1 LIIYLKLSTE
11 YIVAMSDIENDLF
24 NNSDDND
31 SDVESDAESE
41 LGYDEINNKKTDI
54 KKKPP
59 KPPTDDIEAD
69 DDDEEDVDDDVDA
82 DAEDEDYVS
91 GDDNAAENEDDIEVD
106 ADNEDDADNETD
118 EYIPKKRDASVVAT
132 STGVSEFDNQD
143 GNTDDDEDEND
154 EDYLQKFDADI
165 KKNYIVDYHPEC
177 MVHNYEEISA
187 LAKVV
192 RDKDNIIVDPLHR
205 TIPYL
210 TKYERARVLGQ
221 RAKQINMGAKPFVK
235 VPENIID
242 GHLVAEIELAQ
253 KRIPF
258 ILRRPLP
265 GNSGS
270 EYWNLKDLEIITF

>member
-1 LIIYLKLSTE
+1 
-11 YIVAMSDIENDLF
+11 MSDIEDGLF
-24 NNSDDND
+24 NNSDDDND
-31 SDVESDAESE
+31 SDADSVAESE
-41 LGYDEINNKKTDI
+41 IDYEAITNDKQPAVKTAPKLNIGKVITDGILDDDAEDDEVYGDGDSEGEVEVIVGDGDDDDEDAVVDDGEASDDENAPAPKSTSNAQILGSDNMSDDENN
-54 KKKPP
+54 
-59 KPPTDDIEAD
+59 
-69 DDDEEDVDDDVDA
+69 DDDEED
-82 DAEDEDYVS
+82 
-91 GDDNAAENEDDIEVD
+91 
-106 ADNEDDADNETD
+106 
-118 EYIPKKRDASVVAT
+118 
-132 STGVSEFDNQD
+132 
-143 GNTDDDEDEND
+143 D
-154 EDYLQKFDADI
+154 EDYLQKFDRDI

-177 MVHNYEEISA
+177 MIHNYEEISA
-187 LAKVV
+187 LTKVI

-221 RAKQINMGAKPFVK
+221 RAKQINLGARPFVK

-242 GHLVAEIELAQ
+242 GNLVAEMELAQ

>member
-1 LIIYLKLSTE
+1 
-11 YIVAMSDIENDLF
+11 MSDIEDGLF
-24 NNSDDND
+24 NNSDEDND
-31 SDVESDAESE
+31 SDADSVAESE
-41 LGYDEINNKKTDI
+41 VDFTNDKQIAVKSAPKLNIGKVITDGILDDDVEDDDEVYGDGDSDVEGDGVVGEIDDEDAVGDDGEASDDDNA
-54 KKKPP
+54 PVP
-59 KPPTDDIEAD
+59 KPVSNVQIIGADNVSDEDAMED
-69 DDDEEDVDDDVDA
+69 DDDD
-82 DAEDEDYVS
+82 
-91 GDDNAAENEDDIEVD
+91 
-106 ADNEDDADNETD
+106 
-118 EYIPKKRDASVVAT
+118 
-132 STGVSEFDNQD
+132 
-143 GNTDDDEDEND
+143 D
-154 EDYLQKFDADI
+154 EDYLQKFDRDI

-177 MVHNYEEISA
+177 MIHNYEEISA
-187 LAKVV
+187 LTKVV

-221 RAKQINMGAKPFVK
+221 RAKQINLGARPFVK

-242 GHLVAEIELAQ
+242 GNLVAEMELAQ

>member
-1 LIIYLKLSTE
+1 
-11 YIVAMSDIENDLF
+11 MSDIEDGLF
-24 NNSDDND
+24 NNSDDDND
-31 SDVESDAESE
+31 SDAGSVAESE
-41 LGYDEINNKKTDI
+41 VDYDAITNDKQTAVKSAPKLNIGKTIADGGL
-54 KKKPP
+54 
-59 KPPTDDIEAD
+59 DDDVEDDDEVYGDGDSEGEGVVGDGDDD
-69 DDDEEDVDDDVDA
+69 DDDEDVA
-82 DAEDEDYVS
+82 
-91 GDDNAAENEDDIEVD
+91 GDDGEASDDENARTAPVPKSASNAQIIGADNVSDDENNEDD
-106 ADNEDDADNETD
+106 EDD
-118 EYIPKKRDASVVAT
+118 
-132 STGVSEFDNQD
+132 
-143 GNTDDDEDEND
+143 D
-154 EDYLQKFDADI
+154 EDYLQKFDRDI

-177 MVHNYEEISA
+177 MIHNYEEISA
-187 LAKVV
+187 LTKVI

-221 RAKQINMGAKPFVK
+221 RAKQINLGARPFVK

-242 GHLVAEIELAQ
+242 GNLVAEMELAQ

>member
-1 LIIYLKLSTE
+1 
-11 YIVAMSDIENDLF
+11 MSDIEDGLF
-24 NNSDDND
+24 NNSDDDND
-31 SDVESDAESE
+31 SDVDSVAESE
-41 LGYDEINNKKTDI
+41 VDYTNDKPSAVKTA
-54 KKKPP
+54 P
-59 KPPTDDIEAD
+59 KLNISKTIGDG
-69 DDDEEDVDDDVDA
+69 VMDDDV
-82 DAEDEDYVS
+82 E
-91 GDDNAAENEDDIEVD
+91 EDDEVYAD
-106 ADNEDDADNETD
+106 GESDGEGVVGDGDEDNEDASDREEGETSDDENAGVAPVPKPASNAQLIGADN
-118 EYIPKKRDASVVAT
+118 AS
-132 STGVSEFDNQD
+132 
-143 GNTDDDEDEND
+143 DDEDDDNDD
-154 EDYLQKFDADI
+154 EDYLQKFDTDI

-177 MVHNYEEISA
+177 MIHNYEEISA
-187 LAKVV
+187 LTKVI

-221 RAKQINMGAKPFVK
+221 RAKQINLGARPFVK

-242 GHLVAEIELAQ
+242 GYLVAEMELTQ

>member
-1 LIIYLKLSTE
+1 
-11 YIVAMSDIENDLF
+11 MSDIEDGLF
-24 NNSDDND
+24 NNSDDDND
-31 SDVESDAESE
+31 SDVGSVAESE
-41 LGYDEINNKKTDI
+41 IDYTIDKQTAVKTAPKLNIGKTIANVGLDDDMEDDEVYGDVESDGEDEIVVG
-54 KKKPP
+54 
-59 KPPTDDIEAD
+59 
-69 DDDEEDVDDDVDA
+69 DVDDDEDVVANDDDGEASDDENAPVAPVPKSASNAQILGA
-82 DAEDEDYVS
+82 DNISD
-91 GDDNAAENEDDIEVD
+91 DDNEV
-106 ADNEDDADNETD
+106 
-118 EYIPKKRDASVVAT
+118 
-132 STGVSEFDNQD
+132 
-143 GNTDDDEDEND
+143 DDEDEDD
-154 EDYLQKFDADI
+154 EDYLQKFDRDI

-177 MVHNYEEISA
+177 MIHNYEEISA
-187 LAKVV
+187 LTKVI

-221 RAKQINMGAKPFVK
+221 RAKQINLGARPFIK

-242 GHLVAEIELAQ
+242 GNLVAEMELIQ

>member
-1 LIIYLKLSTE
+1 
-11 YIVAMSDIENDLF
+11 MSDIEDGLF
-24 NNSDDND
+24 NNSDDDND
-31 SDVESDAESE
+31 SDVESVAESEVDYANDKQSAVKTAPKLNIGKTIADVGLDDDAEDDDEVYGDVDAESDGE
-41 LGYDEINNKKTDI
+41 GVVVDI
-54 KKKPP
+54 EDDDD
-59 KPPTDDIEAD
+59 DDIVAGDSDDENARTAPVPKSVSNAQIIGADNVSDDENND
-69 DDDEEDVDDDVDA
+69 DDDED
-82 DAEDEDYVS
+82 
-91 GDDNAAENEDDIEVD
+91 
-106 ADNEDDADNETD
+106 
-118 EYIPKKRDASVVAT
+118 
-132 STGVSEFDNQD
+132 
-143 GNTDDDEDEND
+143 D
-154 EDYLQKFDADI
+154 EDYLQKFDRDI

-177 MVHNYEEISA
+177 MIHNYEEISA
-187 LAKVV
+187 LTKVI

-221 RAKQINMGAKPFVK
+221 RAKQINLGARPFVK

-242 GHLVAEIELAQ
+242 GNLVAEMELTQ

>member
-1 LIIYLKLSTE
+1 
-11 YIVAMSDIENDLF
+11 MSDIEDGLF
-24 NNSDDND
+24 NNSDDDND
-31 SDVESDAESE
+31 SDAGSVAESE
-41 LGYDEINNKKTDI
+41 VDYDAITNDKQPAVKTA
-54 KKKPP
+54 P
-59 KPPTDDIEAD
+59 KLNIGKVITDGILDDDVEDDDEVYGDVDSEVEGDVVIGDGD
-69 DDDEEDVDDDVDA
+69 DDDEDIAGDDGEARDVENVRTA
-82 DAEDEDYVS
+82 PVPKPVS
-91 GDDNAAENEDDIEVD
+91 SAQIIGDDNVSDDEN
-106 ADNEDDADNETD
+106 
-118 EYIPKKRDASVVAT
+118 
-132 STGVSEFDNQD
+132 
-143 GNTDDDEDEND
+143 DDDDDD
-154 EDYLQKFDADI
+154 EDYLQKFDRDI

-177 MVHNYEEISA
+177 MIHNYEEISA
-187 LAKVV
+187 LTKVI

-221 RAKQINMGAKPFVK
+221 RAKQINLGARPFVK

-242 GHLVAEIELAQ
+242 GYLVAEMELTQ

>member
-1 LIIYLKLSTE
+1 
-11 YIVAMSDIENDLF
+11 MSDIEDGLF
-24 NNSDDND
+24 NNSDDDND
-31 SDVESDAESE
+31 SDAGSVAESE
-41 LGYDEINNKKTDI
+41 VDYDAITNDKQIAIKTA
-54 KKKPP
+54 P
-59 KPPTDDIEAD
+59 KLNIGKAIITDGGLDDDVEEDDEVYGDGDGDSDGEVVVGDGD
-69 DDDEEDVDDDVDA
+69 DDDEDAVGDDGEASDDENVPVVPVPKSASNAQIIGADNVSDDENNDVDD
-82 DAEDEDYVS
+82 
-91 GDDNAAENEDDIEVD
+91 EDD
-106 ADNEDDADNETD
+106 
-118 EYIPKKRDASVVAT
+118 
-132 STGVSEFDNQD
+132 
-143 GNTDDDEDEND
+143 D
-154 EDYLQKFDADI
+154 EDYLQKFDRDI

-177 MVHNYEEISA
+177 MIHNYEEISA
-187 LAKVV
+187 LTKVI

-221 RAKQINMGAKPFVK
+221 RAKQINLGARPFVK

-242 GHLVAEIELAQ
+242 GNLVAEMELAQ

>member
-1 LIIYLKLSTE
+1 
-11 YIVAMSDIENDLF
+11 MSDIEDGLF
-24 NNSDDND
+24 NNSDEDND
-31 SDVESDAESE
+31 SDAGSVAESE
-41 LGYDEINNKKTDI
+41 IDYDAITNDKQPAVKTA
-54 KKKPP
+54 P
-59 KPPTDDIEAD
+59 KLNIGKVITDGILDDDVEEDDEVYSDGESDVEVIVGDGDDDDDVAGDDGEASD
-69 DDDEEDVDDDVDA
+69 DENIRATPVPKSASNTQIIGADNMSDDEDDEEDD
-82 DAEDEDYVS
+82 
-91 GDDNAAENEDDIEVD
+91 
-106 ADNEDDADNETD
+106 
-118 EYIPKKRDASVVAT
+118 
-132 STGVSEFDNQD
+132 
-143 GNTDDDEDEND
+143 D
-154 EDYLQKFDADI
+154 EDYLQKFDRDI

-177 MVHNYEEISA
+177 MIHNYEEISA
-187 LAKVV
+187 LTKVI

-221 RAKQINMGAKPFVK
+221 RAKQINLGARPFVK

-242 GHLVAEIELAQ
+242 GNLVAEMELAQ

>member
-1 LIIYLKLSTE
+1 
-11 YIVAMSDIENDLF
+11 MSDIEDGLF
-24 NNSDDND
+24 NNSDDDNDSDAGSVAESEVDFANDKQPAVKTAAKLNIGKVITDGILDDDVEDDDEVYGDGD
-31 SDVESDAESE
+31 SDVEVD
-41 LGYDEINNKKTDI
+41 GVIVDG
-54 KKKPP
+54 
-59 KPPTDDIEAD
+59 D
-69 DDDEEDVDDDVDA
+69 DDDEDAVGDDGEASDDENIPVVKPASNVQIIGADNMSDDDDA
-82 DAEDEDYVS
+82 GDE
-91 GDDNAAENEDDIEVD
+91 N
-106 ADNEDDADNETD
+106 
-118 EYIPKKRDASVVAT
+118 
-132 STGVSEFDNQD
+132 
-143 GNTDDDEDEND
+143 DDDDD
-154 EDYLQKFDADI
+154 EDYLQKFDRDI

-177 MVHNYEEISA
+177 MIHNYEEISA
-187 LAKVV
+187 LTKVI

-221 RAKQINMGAKPFVK
+221 RAKQINLGARPFVK

-242 GHLVAEIELAQ
+242 GNLVAEMELAQ

>member
-1 LIIYLKLSTE
+1 
-11 YIVAMSDIENDLF
+11 MSDIEDGLF
-24 NNSDDND
+24 NNSDEDND
-31 SDVESDAESE
+31 SDADSVAESE
-41 LGYDEINNKKTDI
+41 VDFTNDKQIAVKSAPKLNIGKVITDGILDDDEVYGDGDSDVEDI
-54 KKKPP
+54 VGEI
-59 KPPTDDIEAD
+59 DDEDAMED
-69 DDDEEDVDDDVDA
+69 DDDD
-82 DAEDEDYVS
+82 
-91 GDDNAAENEDDIEVD
+91 
-106 ADNEDDADNETD
+106 
-118 EYIPKKRDASVVAT
+118 
-132 STGVSEFDNQD
+132 
-143 GNTDDDEDEND
+143 D
-154 EDYLQKFDADI
+154 EDYLQKFDRDI

-177 MVHNYEEISA
+177 MIHNYEEISA
-187 LAKVV
+187 LTKVV

-221 RAKQINMGAKPFVK
+221 RAKQINLGARPFVK

-242 GHLVAEIELAQ
+242 GNLVAEMELAQ

>member
-1 LIIYLKLSTE
+1 
-11 YIVAMSDIENDLF
+11 MSDIEDGLF
-24 NNSDDND
+24 NNSDEDND
-31 SDVESDAESE
+31 SDADSVAESE
-41 LGYDEINNKKTDI
+41 VDFTNDKQIAVKSAPKLNIGKVITDGI
-54 KKKPP
+54 L
-59 KPPTDDIEAD
+59 
-69 DDDEEDVDDDVDA
+69 DDDV
-82 DAEDEDYVS
+82 E
-91 GDDNAAENEDDIEVD
+91 EDDEV
-106 ADNEDDADNETD
+106 
-118 EYIPKKRDASVVAT
+118 Y
-132 STGVSEFDNQD
+132 GD
-143 GNTDDDEDEND
+143 GDSDVEVEGIVGDGDDDEDVADEDGEASDDENAPVAPVPKSASNTQILGSDNMSDDENNDDDEDDED
-154 EDYLQKFDADI
+154 EDYLQKFDRDI

-177 MVHNYEEISA
+177 MIHNYEEISA
-187 LAKVV
+187 LTKVI

-221 RAKQINMGAKPFVK
+221 RAKQINLGARPFVK

-242 GHLVAEIELAQ
+242 GNLVAEMELAQ